1 MLNLK
6 PLVATKQSKRSAKD
20 TRLYKVLTGLVEYY
34 IASSKPVGSNTLKET
49 GFPELS
55 SATIRNYFAQLE
67 EEGYLRQLHTSGGRV
82 PTDKA
87 YKLYAAE
94 ALADTSGA
102 FDPHMADF
110 PLNDSREISKYLQAA
125 AEWLSRTTNTA
136 IFLSSPRFD
145 NDFVADLKLVALDNH
160 RLLCIVVTDFGLI
173 QTVTLHTDYKLT
185 AFLLKRLE
193 SYFQWRIKG
202 MEKPETLTL
211 EEETLAQTFYNEVMV
226 RYIVNYSYFTQEDI
240 YRTGFSQLLHY
251 TEFHDATTLASSLTL
266 FENHHRMRL
275 LLRECSS
282 HGSLR
287 YWIGDELATPG
298 ESSLHAAVIAVPYL
312 IGQKT
317 VGAIGLM
324 GPTRMPYGKLF
335 QTLHHFSAKVGEALT
350 QTVYKFK
357 LTFRQPE
364 HDALYPPQ
372 KEQLL
377 LESKLKSGEP
387 NDRRD

>member
-1 MLNLK
+1 MK
-6 PLVATKQSKRSAKD
+6 PLVATKPKRSAKD
-20 TRLYKVLTGLVEYY
+20 TRLHKVLIGLVECY
-34 IASSKPVGSNTLKET
+34 IATSKPVGSNTLKDA

-87 YKLYAAE
+87 YRFYADQ
-94 ALADTSGA
+94 LMQSSSYSG
-102 FDPHMADF
+102 DSHDF
-110 PLNDSREISKYLQAA
+110 PVNDSREISKYLQTA

-136 IFLSSPRFD
+136 VFLSAPRFD
-145 NDFVADLKLVALDNH
+145 NDFVADIKLVSLDNH
-160 RLLCIVVTDFGLI
+160 RLLCIVVTDFGVI
-173 QTVTLHTDYKLT
+173 QTVTLHSETKLN

-193 SYFQWRIKG
+193 GYFQWRLKG
-202 MEKPETLTL
+202 LEKPETLT
-211 EEETLAQTFYNEVMV
+211 EEEDALAQGFYSEVMV
-226 RYIVNYSYFTQEDI
+226 RYVVNYSYFTQEDI

-251 TEFHDATTLASSLTL
+251 SEFHDAATLASSLTL

-275 LLRECSS
+275 LLRECGS

-287 YWIGDELATPG
+287 CWIGEELAAPG
-298 ESSLHAAVIAVPYL
+298 EPSLHASVLAAPYF
-312 IGQKT
+312 INQKP

-335 QTLHHFSAKVGEALT
+335 GVLQHFAAKIGEALT

-364 HDALYPPQ
+364 HHALYLPQ

-377 LESKLKSGEP
+377 LESKLKGEP
-387 NDRRD
+387 YGRRN